1 MSPNPARATTA
12 GRVFNDLRNMA
23 RREAR
28 STDELLVFYVLERFL
43 HRLSRSPY
51 ADRLVLKGGMLLAV
65 LDARRSTRDADL
77 LAIERDR
84 DEQRVAEW
92 VREIASID
100 VDDGVVFMIDRL
112 RAQQIREGDL
122 YPGVRLTVPAMIGRA
137 RLNLV
142 LDVNFGDPV
151 TPQVR
156 RADFPQLLQEGTFP
170 IWAYPI
176 ETVVAEKLT
185 TMMALGDV
193 NTRDRDWADLWRLT
207 RTHDMSGHALRAA
220 LVRTAAH
227 RGRSLRQLSQVVV
240 RLPQLRQDSYTAWR
254 RSQTAAALA
263 YPEDFADV
271 VRHVITF
278 ADPLISDQ
286 VGDQHWYAAGR
297 TWGADGSAE

>member
-1 MSPNPARATTA
+1 M
-12 GRVFNDLRNMA
+12 FNDLRNMA
-23 RREAR
+23 RREGR
-28 STDELLVFYVLERFL
+28 STDELLVSYVLERFL

-65 LDARRSTRDADL
+65 LDSRRSTRDADL
-77 LAIERDR
+77 LAIERDH

-92 VREIASID
+92 VREILSID
-100 VDDGVVFMIDRL
+100 VDDGVVFTIDRL

-122 YPGVRLTVPAMIGRA
+122 YPGVRLIVPAMIGRA

-151 TPQVR
+151 TPGIR
-156 RADFPQLLQEGTFP
+156 RADFPQLLHEGTFP
-170 IWAYPI
+170 IWAYPV

-207 RTHDMSGHALRAA
+207 SVHDMSGQALRAA
-220 LVRTAAH
+220 LVRTAAY
-227 RGRSLRQLSQVVV
+227 RGSSLRQLSEVVV
-240 RLPQLRQDSYTAWR
+240 RLPQLRRASYLAWR

-263 YPEDFADV
+263 YPEDFAEV
-271 VRHVITF
+271 VQHVIMF
-278 ADPLISDQ
+278 ADPLISGQ
-286 VGDQHWYAAGR
+286 VGDQHWHAAGR
-297 TWGADGSAE
+297 TWSADDSAE

>member
-23 RREAR
+23 RREGR

-122 YPGVRLTVPAMIGRA
+122 YPGVRLTVPAMIGR
-137 RLNLV
+137 
-142 LDVNFGDPV
+142 
-151 TPQVR
+151 
-156 RADFPQLLQEGTFP
+156 
-170 IWAYPI
+170 
-176 ETVVAEKLT
+176 
-185 TMMALGDV
+185 
-193 NTRDRDWADLWRLT
+193 
-207 RTHDMSGHALRAA
+207 
-220 LVRTAAH
+220 
-227 RGRSLRQLSQVVV
+227 
-240 RLPQLRQDSYTAWR
+240 
-254 RSQTAAALA
+254 
-263 YPEDFADV
+263 
-271 VRHVITF
+271 
-278 ADPLISDQ
+278 
-286 VGDQHWYAAGR
+286 
-297 TWGADGSAE
+297 

>member
-23 RREAR
+23 RREGR

-100 VDDGVVFMIDRL
+100 VDDDVVFMIDRL

-156 RADFPQLLQEGTFP
+156 RADFPQLLQAGTFR
-170 IWAYPI
+170 Y
-176 ETVVAEKLT
+176 
-185 TMMALGDV
+185 
-193 NTRDRDWADLWRLT
+193 
-207 RTHDMSGHALRAA
+207 
-220 LVRTAAH
+220 
-227 RGRSLRQLSQVVV
+227 
-240 RLPQLRQDSYTAWR
+240 
-254 RSQTAAALA
+254 
-263 YPEDFADV
+263 
-271 VRHVITF
+271 
-278 ADPLISDQ
+278 
-286 VGDQHWYAAGR
+286 GR
-297 TWGADGSAE
+297 TQSRRLWPRNSLP